1 MNYHN
6 KYKNNKTKHNIK
18 LLKLFRYAHN
28 VLTIVK
34 KSSSS
39 ISRGNHM
46 RLSYPLSIESE
57 RRRSLN
63 LAKELLNGELD
74 PFELQSLA
82 SFMRILLPSSNDWY
96 EIDKIICSIM
106 NEQFINKFGLHSI
119 LMLSHLLST
128 VSQKYPYIMQ
138 NQFNSLE
145 MIAKLITLPDGSIP
159 LLGNSNKNEIMSI
172 DNVNSTLEKCGLL
185 VELLAQS
192 PDLLNSQW
200 KKNISLQL
208 CDILDT
214 VDNTIIEIN
223 NENKAKFS
231 LKLVEPLWK
240 NLSLLDL
247 SEPFQIYK
255 SLFKLCESII
265 ESDVDNTYFDENT
278 MLSLLEGLKISSFK
292 FRDLIRLIFTR
303 MFDYGI
309 GNLSNGIQIFR
320 ALIELDEILLA
331 TELLNAKIEK
341 DKVFLDKPDNRELSD
356 VAKTRIYHLLSLSH
370 HIRTA
375 EIRLALVAFSKEPK
389 HSKFYRKL
397 IGIEELLIG
406 EISRFN
412 LEEVI
417 SIYLSYGHAVRLHV
431 RVLEALDSVLL
442 NNYASLSVSE
452 LGRLLFTCAKL
463 NYKPHYINQIA
474 QDMIIHYSKPVNC
487 NVSSISAMIK
497 ALWSMAVLDILRYK
511 HWEALHDKIL
521 PFRSSLHPF
530 VDKQLETITA
540 ELQIRARLAAI
551 KIKNKKDNLN
561 INNENDE
568 INNNNNYNRY
578 DINED
583 KMVDFLES
591 YSHGEQIT
599 SKKHLQVSKILK
611 SFGIPHRN
619 EVTIEYNYTV
629 DILLTETSEK
639 YPKGTVIEFDG
650 PTHFETYLYQPDGS
664 TELRRRH
671 IRSLGYKLISI
682 PFLQYGRQS
691 TLKAKEKLLL
701 NLINEK

>member
-6 KYKNNKTKHNIK
+6 KYKNNNYKTKNNLK
-18 LLKLFRYAHN
+18 LSKLFRYANN
-28 VLTIVK
+28 VLTIVT

-63 LAKELLNGELD
+63 IAKEMLNEKLD
-74 PFELQSLA
+74 PFELQSLK
-82 SFMRILLPSSNDWY
+82 SFMTILLPSSNDWY
-96 EIDKIICSIM
+96 EIDKILCSII
-106 NEQFINKFGLHSI
+106 NEEFLNKFGLHSL

-128 VSQKYPYIMQ
+128 VSQKYSYILQ

-145 MIAKLITLPDGSIP
+145 MITKMIVMPDGTLPS
-159 LLGNSNKNEIMSI
+159 LGNFNKNEIMSI
-172 DNVNSTLEKCGLL
+172 DNVKSTLEKCGLL
-185 VELLAQS
+185 VELLIQS
-192 PDLLNSQW
+192 PDLLSSQL
-200 KKNISLQL
+200 KTNVTLQL

-214 VDNTIIEIN
+214 VDKTIIDIN
-223 NENKAKFS
+223 NKKNAKFS

-240 NLSLLDL
+240 NLSLLYL
-247 SEPFQIYK
+247 PEPFQIYK
-255 SLFKLCESII
+255 SLFKICESII
-265 ESDVDNTYFDENT
+265 ESDKDNTYFDENT
-278 MLSLLEGLKISSFK
+278 MLSLLEGLELSNFK
-292 FRDLIRLIFTR
+292 FRNLIRLIFTR

-320 ALIELDEILLA
+320 VLIELDEILLA
-331 TELLNAKIEK
+331 SELLNAKIEK
-341 DKVFLDKPDNRELSD
+341 DKVFLDKPDSRELSD
-356 VAKTRIYHLLSLSH
+356 IAKTRIYHLLSLSH

-406 EISRFN
+406 EIPRFN
-412 LEEVI
+412 LEEI
-417 SIYLSYGHAVRLHV
+417 MSIYLSYGHAVRLHV
-431 RVLEALDSVLL
+431 RVLEALDNVILK
-442 NNYASLSVSE
+442 NYDSLSISE

-463 NYKPHYINQIA
+463 NYKPNYINQIVE
-474 QDMIIHYSKPVNC
+474 DIILHYSKNNNY

-497 ALWSMAVLDILRYK
+497 ALWSMAVLDLLRYK

-540 ELQIRARLAAI
+540 DLQIRARLATI
-551 KIKNKKDNLN
+551 NKT
-561 INNENDE
+561 IDE
-568 INNNNNYNRY
+568 INNNNNNNNNNQY

-591 YSHGEQIT
+591 YSQGDQIS

-701 NLINEK
+701 NLINEI